1 MKLKFYLLF
10 LLFSSFCLSQTYHFD
25 VLTKY
30 NSKSS
35 SNKMSTDFVNYF
47 NTADYSYRLSLA
59 KSDSRFVALL
69 FDRSKNL
76 IHHFK
81 ITESKD
87 RGEIKFQ
94 FTYEYSLKKSFST
107 MLKDY
112 HYAFSEPS
120 ESSPNEVTLK
130 IFKSKKSKK
139 PILEQ
144 ILTLQN
150 SEQNLFPI
158 YQSALL
164 AHFPSKQV
172 LPGSYTVIKAVEICN
187 ECSCEITLA
196 ENKKISLEI
205 KLPEILNLL

>member
-1 MKLKFYLLF
+1 MKKNLYLFF
-10 LLFSSFCLSQTYHFD
+10 LLISSFGFSQTYQFD

-35 SNKMSTDFVNYF
+35 TDKYTKDFVNYF
-47 NTADYSYRLSLA
+47 NTSDYSYNLSLS
-59 KSDSRFVALL
+59 KSKSRFVALL
-69 FDRSKNL
+69 FDKRRNL
-76 IHHFK
+76 IHYFK
-81 ITESKD
+81 VIESKD
-87 RGEIKFQ
+87 RGEINFQ
-94 FTYEYSLKKSFST
+94 FAYEYSLKKSFST
-107 MLKDY
+107 MVKDY

-120 ESSPNEVTLK
+120 DSSPKEVTLK

-139 PILEQ
+139 PIHEQ

-158 YQSALL
+158 YQSGLL

-172 LPGSYTVIKAVEICN
+172 LPGNYTIIKAVETCSK
-187 ECSCEITLA
+187 CSCEVTLA

-205 KLPEILNLL
+205 KLPDNLNLL